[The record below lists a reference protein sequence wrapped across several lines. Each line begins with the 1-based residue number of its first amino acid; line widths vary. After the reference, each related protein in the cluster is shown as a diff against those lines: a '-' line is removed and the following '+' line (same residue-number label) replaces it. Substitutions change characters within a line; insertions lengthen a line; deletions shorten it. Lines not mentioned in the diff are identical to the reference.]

1 LLSYLRRLY
10 YDLYEIQYSLAGVQR
25 GLVLGFIC
33 ALESTVSIDNGW
45 GPKVEFITLELRQD
59 ILSRT
64 ESTGRLLN
72 ATERTFKAF
81 QQ

>member
-1 LLSYLRRLY
+1 M
-10 YDLYEIQYSLAGVQR
+10 
-25 GLVLGFIC
+25 
-33 ALESTVSIDNGW
+33 SIDNGW
-45 GPKVEFITLELRQD
+45 GPKVQFITLELRQD